1 MTLPS
6 LLTFGYWFRLY
17 PLPLVPVFA
26 KILLLVMIAILCI
39 GVGTM
44 LYARLAK
51 GLEKPARL
59 AIRSL
64 GTVVLWAGIVGL
76 YLYAMT
82 WQTVPALG
90 MRVWYIVWFV
100 LFTWLIARAARRL
113 LKDVPAGQEAERARR
128 SYEKWLPKPKK

>member
-17 PLPLVPVFA
+17 PLPLVPVLA
-26 KILLLVMIAILCI
+26 KILLLIMIAILCA
-39 GVGTM
+39 GVGIT

-51 GLEKPARL
+51 GLQKQARV

-64 GTVVLWAGIVGL
+64 GIIVLWAGIVGL

-82 WQTVPALG
+82 WQTVPVLG

-100 LFTWLIARAARRL
+100 LFAWLIARATKRF
-113 LKDVPAGQEAERARR
+113 LKDVPAGQAEERARH